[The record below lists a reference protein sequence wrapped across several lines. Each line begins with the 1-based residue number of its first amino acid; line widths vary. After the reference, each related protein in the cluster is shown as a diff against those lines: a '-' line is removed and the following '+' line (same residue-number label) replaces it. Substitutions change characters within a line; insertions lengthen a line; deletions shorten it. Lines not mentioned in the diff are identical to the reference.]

1 MVADFDCKD
10 KNLEI
15 FELSR
20 TLEVIYLT
28 ESTKLSKVKMH
39 HIGMNLLIKFHIG
52 YTYVL

>member
-20 TLEVIYLT
+20 TLEVIYLI

-39 HIGMNLLIKFHIG
+39 HISMNLFIKFHIG
-52 YTYVL
+52 